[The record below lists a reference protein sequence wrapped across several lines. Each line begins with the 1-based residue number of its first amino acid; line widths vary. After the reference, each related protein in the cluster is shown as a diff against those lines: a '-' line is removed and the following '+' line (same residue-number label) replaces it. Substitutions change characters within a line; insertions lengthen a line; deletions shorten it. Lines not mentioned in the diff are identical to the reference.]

1 MKFKS
6 LITTTLALGVIAST
20 GANFNTNEASAA
32 AKPLD
37 KSSSTLH
44 HGHSNIQIPY
54 TITVNGTSQNI
65 LSSLTFN
72 KNQNISYK
80 DIENKVKSVLYFNR
94 GISDIDLRL
103 SKQAEYTVHFKN
115 GTKRVI
121 DLKSGIYTADLI
133 NTSDIKAISVNVDTK
148 KQPKDKAKANVQVPY
163 TITVNGTSQNI
174 LSNLTFNKN
183 QNISYKD
190 LEDKVKSVLESNRG
204 ITDVDLRLSKQ
215 AKYTVNFKNGTKKV
229 IDLKA
234 GIYTANLINSSDIKS
249 ININVDTKKHIENK
263 AKRNYQV
270 PYSINLN
277 GTSTN
282 ILSNLSFS
290 NKPWTNYKNLTSQIK
305 SVLKHDRGI
314 SEQDLKYAKKAY
326 YTVYFKNGGK
336 RILQLNS
343 KNYTANLVHVKDV
356 KRIEITVKTG
366 TKAKADRY
374 VPYTIAV
381 NGTSTP
387 ILSDLKFTGD
397 PRVGYKDITKKV
409 KSVLKHDRGIGE
421 RELKYAKKATY
432 TVHFKNGK
440 KKVINLNSKISQL
453 NLLYVQD
460 IKKIDIDVKTGSKA
474 KADSYVPYTIAV
486 NGTST
491 PILSKLK
498 ISNKQLISYKYL
510 NDKVKSVLKN
520 ERGISDL
527 DLKFAKQAKY
537 TVYFK
542 NGKKQVVNLKSDIFT
557 PNLFSA
563 KDILFSA
570 KDIKKIDIDVKTG
583 SKAKADSYVPY
594 TIAVNGTSTP
604 ILSKLKISN
613 KQLISYKYLNDKV
626 KSVLKSERGI
636 SDLDL
641 KFAKQAK
648 YTVYFKNGKKQ
659 VVNLKSDIFTPNL
672 FSAKDI
678 KKIDIDVKQYT
689 KSKKINKSNNV
700 KFPVTINKFE
710 NIVSNEFVFYN
721 ASKITIND
729 LSIKLKSAIAN
740 DQGITKHDIEL
751 AERAVYKVYF
761 KNGSSKYVDLKTE
774 YKDERVFKATDIK
787 KVDIELKF

>member
-115 GTKRVI
+115 GTKKVI

-163 TITVNGTSQNI
+163 TVTVNGTSQNI

-190 LEDKVKSVLESNRG
+190 LEGKVKSVLESNRG

-229 IDLKA
+229 IDLKS

-343 KNYTANLVHVKDV
+343 KNYTANLVHAKDV

-366 TKAKADRY
+366 TKAKADR
-374 VPYTIAV
+374 
-381 NGTSTP
+381 
-387 ILSDLKFTGD
+387 
-397 PRVGYKDITKKV
+397 
-409 KSVLKHDRGIGE
+409 
-421 RELKYAKKATY
+421 
-432 TVHFKNGK
+432 
-440 KKVINLNSKISQL
+440 
-453 NLLYVQD
+453 
-460 IKKIDIDVKTGSKA
+460 
-474 KADSYVPYTIAV
+474 YVPYTIAV

-510 NDKVKSVLKN
+510 NDKVKSVLKS

-557 PNLFSA
+557 PN
-563 KDILFSA
+563 LFSA

-689 KSKKINKSNNV
+689 KTKKK
-700 KFPVTINKFE
+700 
-710 NIVSNEFVFYN
+710 
-721 ASKITIND
+721 
-729 LSIKLKSAIAN
+729 
-740 DQGITKHDIEL
+740 
-751 AERAVYKVYF
+751 
-761 KNGSSKYVDLKTE
+761 
-774 YKDERVFKATDIK
+774 
-787 KVDIELKF
+787 

>member
-1 MKFKS
+1 
-6 LITTTLALGVIAST
+6 TTLALGVIAST

-183 QNISYKD
+183 QQISYKD

-343 KNYTANLVHVKDV
+343 KNYTANLVHAKDV

-366 TKAKADRY
+366 T
-374 VPYTIAV
+374 
-381 NGTSTP
+381 
-387 ILSDLKFTGD
+387 
-397 PRVGYKDITKKV
+397 
-409 KSVLKHDRGIGE
+409 
-421 RELKYAKKATY
+421 
-432 TVHFKNGK
+432 
-440 KKVINLNSKISQL
+440 
-453 NLLYVQD
+453 
-460 IKKIDIDVKTGSKA
+460 KA

-510 NDKVKSVLKN
+510 NDKVKSVLKS

-557 PNLFSA
+557 PN
-563 KDILFSA
+563 LFSA

-689 KSKKINKSNNV
+689 KSKKNK
-700 KFPVTINKFE
+700 
-710 NIVSNEFVFYN
+710 
-721 ASKITIND
+721 
-729 LSIKLKSAIAN
+729 
-740 DQGITKHDIEL
+740 
-751 AERAVYKVYF
+751 
-761 KNGSSKYVDLKTE
+761 
-774 YKDERVFKATDIK
+774 
-787 KVDIELKF
+787 

>member
-183 QNISYKD
+183 QQISYKD

-343 KNYTANLVHVKDV
+343 KNYTANLVHAKDV

-366 TKAKADRY
+366 T
-374 VPYTIAV
+374 
-381 NGTSTP
+381 
-387 ILSDLKFTGD
+387 
-397 PRVGYKDITKKV
+397 
-409 KSVLKHDRGIGE
+409 
-421 RELKYAKKATY
+421 
-432 TVHFKNGK
+432 
-440 KKVINLNSKISQL
+440 
-453 NLLYVQD
+453 
-460 IKKIDIDVKTGSKA
+460 KA

-510 NDKVKSVLKN
+510 NDKVKSVLKS
-520 ERGISDL
+520 ERGISNL

-557 PNLFSA
+557 PN
-563 KDILFSA
+563 LFSA

-689 KSKKINKSNNV
+689 KSKKNK
-700 KFPVTINKFE
+700 
-710 NIVSNEFVFYN
+710 
-721 ASKITIND
+721 
-729 LSIKLKSAIAN
+729 
-740 DQGITKHDIEL
+740 
-751 AERAVYKVYF
+751 
-761 KNGSSKYVDLKTE
+761 
-774 YKDERVFKATDIK
+774 
-787 KVDIELKF
+787 

>member
-190 LEDKVKSVLESNRG
+190 LEGKVKSVLESNRG

-229 IDLKA
+229 IDLKS

-343 KNYTANLVHVKDV
+343 KNYTANLVHAKDV

-366 TKAKADRY
+366 TKAKADR
-374 VPYTIAV
+374 
-381 NGTSTP
+381 
-387 ILSDLKFTGD
+387 
-397 PRVGYKDITKKV
+397 
-409 KSVLKHDRGIGE
+409 
-421 RELKYAKKATY
+421 
-432 TVHFKNGK
+432 
-440 KKVINLNSKISQL
+440 
-453 NLLYVQD
+453 
-460 IKKIDIDVKTGSKA
+460 
-474 KADSYVPYTIAV
+474 YVPYTIAV

-510 NDKVKSVLKN
+510 NDKVKSVLKS
-520 ERGISDL
+520 ERGINDL

-557 PNLFSA
+557 PN
-563 KDILFSA
+563 LFSA

-689 KSKKINKSNNV
+689 KSKKK
-700 KFPVTINKFE
+700 
-710 NIVSNEFVFYN
+710 
-721 ASKITIND
+721 
-729 LSIKLKSAIAN
+729 
-740 DQGITKHDIEL
+740 
-751 AERAVYKVYF
+751 
-761 KNGSSKYVDLKTE
+761 
-774 YKDERVFKATDIK
+774 
-787 KVDIELKF
+787 

>member
-6 LITTTLALGVIAST
+6 LITTTLALGVLAST
-20 GANFNTNEASAA
+20 GANFNNNEASAA

-37 KSSSTLH
+37 KSSSSLH
-44 HGHSNIQIPY
+44 HGYSKVHVPY
-54 TITVNGTSQNI
+54 AITVNGTSQNI

-80 DIENKVKSVLYFNR
+80 DLEDRVKSVLKSDR

-103 SKQAEYTVHFKN
+103 SKQAKYTVYFKN
-115 GTKRVI
+115 GTKKVI
-121 DLKSGIYTADLI
+121 DLKAGIYTADLI
-133 NTSDIKAISVNVDTK
+133 NTSEIKAININVDTK
-148 KQPKDKAKANVQVPY
+148 KQVEDKKKDKANYQVPY

-229 IDLKA
+229 IDLKS

-343 KNYTANLVHVKDV
+343 KNYTANLVHAKDV

-397 PRVGYKDITKKV
+397 PRVDYKDISKKV

-432 TVHFKNGK
+432 TVHFKNGT
-440 KKVINLNSKISQL
+440 KKVININSNISQL

-460 IKKIDIDVKTGSKA
+460 IKKIDIDVKTG
-474 KADSYVPYTIAV
+474 T
-486 NGTST
+486 
-491 PILSKLK
+491 
-498 ISNKQLISYKYL
+498 
-510 NDKVKSVLKN
+510 
-520 ERGISDL
+520 
-527 DLKFAKQAKY
+527 
-537 TVYFK
+537 
-542 NGKKQVVNLKSDIFT
+542 
-557 PNLFSA
+557 
-563 KDILFSA
+563 
-570 KDIKKIDIDVKTG
+570 
-583 SKAKADSYVPY
+583 KAKADSYVPY

-689 KSKKINKSNNV
+689 KSKKNK
-700 KFPVTINKFE
+700 
-710 NIVSNEFVFYN
+710 
-721 ASKITIND
+721 
-729 LSIKLKSAIAN
+729 
-740 DQGITKHDIEL
+740 
-751 AERAVYKVYF
+751 
-761 KNGSSKYVDLKTE
+761 
-774 YKDERVFKATDIK
+774 
-787 KVDIELKF
+787 

>member
-6 LITTTLALGVIAST
+6 LITTTLALGVLAST

-44 HGHSNIQIPY
+44 HGHSKIQVPY

-72 KNQNISYK
+72 KNQQISYK
-80 DIENKVKSVLYFNR
+80 DLENKVKSVLYFNR

-115 GTKRVI
+115 GTKKVV

-174 LSNLTFNKN
+174 LSSLTFNKN
-183 QNISYKD
+183 QNVSYKD

-215 AKYTVNFKNGTKKV
+215 AKFTVNFKNGTKKV

-314 SEQDLKYAKKAY
+314 SEQDLKYGKKAY

-336 RILQLNS
+336 RVVHFNS
-343 KNYTANLVHVKDV
+343 KTYSANLVHAKDV
-356 KRIEITVKTG
+356 KKIEVTVKTAS
-366 TKAKADRY
+366 KAKAERY
-374 VPYTIAV
+374 VPYSIAV

-387 ILSDLKFTGD
+387 NLSDLKFTGD

-491 PILSKLK
+491 HILSKLK
-498 ISNKQLISYKYL
+498 ISNKQLIGYQDL
-510 NDKVKSVLKN
+510 NEKVKSVLKHD
-520 ERGISDL
+520 RGINDIE
-527 DLKFAKQAKY
+527 LKFAKQAKY
-537 TVYFK
+537 TIHFK
-542 NGKKQVVNLKSDIFT
+542 NGKTQVVDLKSDIFT
-557 PNLFSA
+557 
-563 KDILFSA
+563 
-570 KDIKKIDIDVKTG
+570 
-583 SKAKADSYVPY
+583 
-594 TIAVNGTSTP
+594 
-604 ILSKLKISN
+604 
-613 KQLISYKYLNDKV
+613 
-626 KSVLKSERGI
+626 R
-636 SDLDL
+636 
-641 KFAKQAK
+641 
-648 YTVYFKNGKKQ
+648 
-659 VVNLKSDIFTPNL
+659 NL

-678 KKIDIDVKQYT
+678 KKIDIDVKQHT

-729 LSIKLKSAIAN
+729 LSTKLKSAMAN
-740 DQGITKHDIEL
+740 DQGITKHDIGL

-774 YKDERVFKATDIK
+774 YKDRKVFKATDIK

>member
-32 AKPLD
+32 VKPLD

-183 QNISYKD
+183 QQISYKD

-336 RILQLNS
+336 RIVQLNS
-343 KNYTANLVHVKDV
+343 KNYTANLVHAKDV

-366 TKAKADRY
+366 TKAKADR
-374 VPYTIAV
+374 
-381 NGTSTP
+381 
-387 ILSDLKFTGD
+387 
-397 PRVGYKDITKKV
+397 
-409 KSVLKHDRGIGE
+409 
-421 RELKYAKKATY
+421 
-432 TVHFKNGK
+432 
-440 KKVINLNSKISQL
+440 
-453 NLLYVQD
+453 
-460 IKKIDIDVKTGSKA
+460 
-474 KADSYVPYTIAV
+474 YVPYTIAV

-510 NDKVKSVLKN
+510 NDKVKSVLKS

-557 PNLFSA
+557 PN
-563 KDILFSA
+563 LFSA

-689 KSKKINKSNNV
+689 KSKKKINKSNNV

-729 LSIKLKSAIAN
+729 LSIKLKSAMAN
-740 DQGITKHDIEL
+740 DQGITKHDIGL

>member
-190 LEDKVKSVLESNRG
+190 LEGKVKSVLESNRG

-229 IDLKA
+229 IDLKS

-343 KNYTANLVHVKDV
+343 KNYTANLVHAKDV

-366 TKAKADRY
+366 TKSKADR
-374 VPYTIAV
+374 
-381 NGTSTP
+381 
-387 ILSDLKFTGD
+387 
-397 PRVGYKDITKKV
+397 
-409 KSVLKHDRGIGE
+409 
-421 RELKYAKKATY
+421 
-432 TVHFKNGK
+432 
-440 KKVINLNSKISQL
+440 
-453 NLLYVQD
+453 
-460 IKKIDIDVKTGSKA
+460 
-474 KADSYVPYTIAV
+474 YVPYTIAV

-510 NDKVKSVLKN
+510 NDKVKSVLKS

-557 PNLFSA
+557 PN
-563 KDILFSA
+563 LFSA

-689 KSKKINKSNNV
+689 KSKKK
-700 KFPVTINKFE
+700 
-710 NIVSNEFVFYN
+710 
-721 ASKITIND
+721 
-729 LSIKLKSAIAN
+729 
-740 DQGITKHDIEL
+740 
-751 AERAVYKVYF
+751 
-761 KNGSSKYVDLKTE
+761 
-774 YKDERVFKATDIK
+774 
-787 KVDIELKF
+787 

>member
-65 LSSLTFN
+65 LS
-72 KNQNISYK
+72 
-80 DIENKVKSVLYFNR
+80 
-94 GISDIDLRL
+94 
-103 SKQAEYTVHFKN
+103 
-115 GTKRVI
+115 
-121 DLKSGIYTADLI
+121 
-133 NTSDIKAISVNVDTK
+133 
-148 KQPKDKAKANVQVPY
+148 
-163 TITVNGTSQNI
+163 
-174 LSNLTFNKN
+174 NLTFNKN

-190 LEDKVKSVLESNRG
+190 LEGKVKSVLESNRG

-229 IDLKA
+229 IDLKS

-343 KNYTANLVHVKDV
+343 KNYTANLVHAKDV

-366 TKAKADRY
+366 TKAKADR
-374 VPYTIAV
+374 
-381 NGTSTP
+381 
-387 ILSDLKFTGD
+387 
-397 PRVGYKDITKKV
+397 
-409 KSVLKHDRGIGE
+409 
-421 RELKYAKKATY
+421 
-432 TVHFKNGK
+432 
-440 KKVINLNSKISQL
+440 
-453 NLLYVQD
+453 
-460 IKKIDIDVKTGSKA
+460 
-474 KADSYVPYTIAV
+474 YVPYTIAV

-510 NDKVKSVLKN
+510 NDKVKSVLKGVG
-520 ERGISDL
+520 R
-527 DLKFAKQAKY
+527 
-537 TVYFK
+537 
-542 NGKKQVVNLKSDIFT
+542 KK
-557 PNLFSA
+557 
-563 KDILFSA
+563 
-570 KDIKKIDIDVKTG
+570 KKRKT
-583 SKAKADSYVPY
+583 
-594 TIAVNGTSTP
+594 TP

-689 KSKKINKSNNV
+689 KSKKK
-700 KFPVTINKFE
+700 
-710 NIVSNEFVFYN
+710 
-721 ASKITIND
+721 
-729 LSIKLKSAIAN
+729 
-740 DQGITKHDIEL
+740 
-751 AERAVYKVYF
+751 
-761 KNGSSKYVDLKTE
+761 
-774 YKDERVFKATDIK
+774 
-787 KVDIELKF
+787 

>member
-6 LITTTLALGVIAST
+6 LITTTLALGVLAST

-44 HGHSNIQIPY
+44 HGHSKIQVPY

-72 KNQNISYK
+72 KNQQISYK
-80 DIENKVKSVLYFNR
+80 DLENKVKSVLYFNR

-115 GTKRVI
+115 GTKKVV

-174 LSNLTFNKN
+174 LSSLTFNKN
-183 QNISYKD
+183 QNVSYKD

-215 AKYTVNFKNGTKKV
+215 AKFTVNFKNGTKKV

-249 ININVDTKKHIENK
+249 ININVDKKKHIENK

-336 RILQLNS
+336 RVVHFNS
-343 KNYTANLVHVKDV
+343 KTYSANLVHAKDV
-356 KRIEITVKTG
+356 KKIEVTVKTAS
-366 TKAKADRY
+366 KAKAERY
-374 VPYTIAV
+374 VPYSIAV

-387 ILSDLKFTGD
+387 NLSDLKFTGD

-491 PILSKLK
+491 HILSKLK
-498 ISNKQLISYKYL
+498 ISNKQLIGYQDL
-510 NDKVKSVLKN
+510 NEKVKSVLKHD
-520 ERGISDL
+520 RGINDIE
-527 DLKFAKQAKY
+527 LKFAKQAKY
-537 TVYFK
+537 TIHFK
-542 NGKKQVVNLKSDIFT
+542 NGKTQVVDLKSDIFT
-557 PNLFSA
+557 
-563 KDILFSA
+563 
-570 KDIKKIDIDVKTG
+570 
-583 SKAKADSYVPY
+583 
-594 TIAVNGTSTP
+594 
-604 ILSKLKISN
+604 
-613 KQLISYKYLNDKV
+613 
-626 KSVLKSERGI
+626 R
-636 SDLDL
+636 
-641 KFAKQAK
+641 
-648 YTVYFKNGKKQ
+648 
-659 VVNLKSDIFTPNL
+659 NL

-678 KKIDIDVKQYT
+678 KKIDIDVKQHT

-729 LSIKLKSAIAN
+729 LSTKLKSAMAN
-740 DQGITKHDIEL
+740 DQGITKHDIGL

-774 YKDERVFKATDIK
+774 YKDRKVFKATDIK

>member
-6 LITTTLALGVIAST
+6 LITTTLALGVLAST
-20 GANFNTNEASAA
+20 GANFNNNEASAA

-37 KSSSTLH
+37 KSSSSLH
-44 HGHSNIQIPY
+44 HGYSKVHVPY
-54 TITVNGTSQNI
+54 AITVNGTSQNI

-80 DIENKVKSVLYFNR
+80 DLEDRVKSVLKSDR

-103 SKQAEYTVHFKN
+103 SKQAKYTVYFKN
-115 GTKRVI
+115 GTKKVI
-121 DLKSGIYTADLI
+121 DLKAGIYTADLI
-133 NTSDIKAISVNVDTK
+133 NTSEIKAININVDTK
-148 KQPKDKAKANVQVPY
+148 KQVEDKKKDKANYQVPY

-229 IDLKA
+229 IDLKS

-343 KNYTANLVHVKDV
+343 KNYTANLVHAKDV

-397 PRVGYKDITKKV
+397 PRVGYKDISKKV

-432 TVHFKNGK
+432 TVHFKNGT
-440 KKVINLNSKISQL
+440 KKVININSNISQL

-460 IKKIDIDVKTGSKA
+460 IKKIDIDVKTGTKA
-474 KADSYVPYTIAV
+474 KA
-486 NGTST
+486 G
-491 PILSKLK
+491 
-498 ISNKQLISYKYL
+498 
-510 NDKVKSVLKN
+510 
-520 ERGISDL
+520 
-527 DLKFAKQAKY
+527 
-537 TVYFK
+537 
-542 NGKKQVVNLKSDIFT
+542 
-557 PNLFSA
+557 
-563 KDILFSA
+563 
-570 KDIKKIDIDVKTG
+570 
-583 SKAKADSYVPY
+583 SYVPY

-689 KSKKINKSNNV
+689 KSKKNK
-700 KFPVTINKFE
+700 
-710 NIVSNEFVFYN
+710 
-721 ASKITIND
+721 
-729 LSIKLKSAIAN
+729 
-740 DQGITKHDIEL
+740 
-751 AERAVYKVYF
+751 
-761 KNGSSKYVDLKTE
+761 
-774 YKDERVFKATDIK
+774 
-787 KVDIELKF
+787 

>member
-6 LITTTLALGVIAST
+6 LITTTLALGVLAST
-20 GANFNTNEASAA
+20 GANFNNNEASAA

-37 KSSSTLH
+37 KSSSSLH
-44 HGHSNIQIPY
+44 HGYSKVHVPY
-54 TITVNGTSQNI
+54 AITVNGTSQNI

-80 DIENKVKSVLYFNR
+80 DLEDRVKSVLKSDR

-103 SKQAEYTVHFKN
+103 SKQAKYTVYFKN
-115 GTKRVI
+115 GTKKVI
-121 DLKSGIYTADLI
+121 DLKAGIYTADLI
-133 NTSDIKAISVNVDTK
+133 NTSEIKAININVDTK
-148 KQPKDKAKANVQVPY
+148 KQVEDKKKDKANYQVPY

-174 LSNLTFNKN
+174 LSSLTFNKN

-215 AKYTVNFKNGTKKV
+215 EKYTVNFKNGTKKV
-229 IDLKA
+229 IDLKS

-343 KNYTANLVHVKDV
+343 KNYTANLVHAKDV

-397 PRVGYKDITKKV
+397 PRVGYKDISKKV

-432 TVHFKNGK
+432 TVHFKNGT
-440 KKVINLNSKISQL
+440 KKVININSNISQL

-460 IKKIDIDVKTGSKA
+460 IKKIDIDVKTG
-474 KADSYVPYTIAV
+474 T
-486 NGTST
+486 
-491 PILSKLK
+491 
-498 ISNKQLISYKYL
+498 
-510 NDKVKSVLKN
+510 
-520 ERGISDL
+520 
-527 DLKFAKQAKY
+527 
-537 TVYFK
+537 
-542 NGKKQVVNLKSDIFT
+542 
-557 PNLFSA
+557 
-563 KDILFSA
+563 
-570 KDIKKIDIDVKTG
+570 
-583 SKAKADSYVPY
+583 KAKADSYVPY

-729 LSIKLKSAIAN
+729 LSIKLKSAMAN
-740 DQGITKHDIEL
+740 DQGITKHDIGL

>member
-6 LITTTLALGVIAST
+6 LITTTLALGVLAST
-20 GANFNTNEASAA
+20 GANFNNNEASAA

-37 KSSSTLH
+37 KSSSSLH
-44 HGHSNIQIPY
+44 HGYSKVHVPY
-54 TITVNGTSQNI
+54 AITVNGTSQNI

-80 DIENKVKSVLYFNR
+80 DLEDRVKSVLKSDR

-103 SKQAEYTVHFKN
+103 SKQAKYTVYFKN
-115 GTKRVI
+115 GTKKVI
-121 DLKSGIYTADLI
+121 DLKAGIYTADLI
-133 NTSDIKAISVNVDTK
+133 NTSEIKAININVDTK
-148 KQPKDKAKANVQVPY
+148 KQVEDKKKDKANYQVPY

-229 IDLKA
+229 IDLKS

-343 KNYTANLVHVKDV
+343 KNYTANLVHAKDV

-397 PRVGYKDITKKV
+397 PRVGYKDISKKV
-409 KSVLKHDRGIGE
+409 KSVLKYDRGIGE

-432 TVHFKNGK
+432 TVHFKNGT
-440 KKVINLNSKISQL
+440 KKVININSNISQL

-460 IKKIDIDVKTGSKA
+460 IKKIDIDVKTG
-474 KADSYVPYTIAV
+474 T
-486 NGTST
+486 
-491 PILSKLK
+491 
-498 ISNKQLISYKYL
+498 
-510 NDKVKSVLKN
+510 
-520 ERGISDL
+520 
-527 DLKFAKQAKY
+527 
-537 TVYFK
+537 
-542 NGKKQVVNLKSDIFT
+542 
-557 PNLFSA
+557 
-563 KDILFSA
+563 
-570 KDIKKIDIDVKTG
+570 
-583 SKAKADSYVPY
+583 KAKADSYVPY

-689 KSKKINKSNNV
+689 KSKKNK
-700 KFPVTINKFE
+700 
-710 NIVSNEFVFYN
+710 
-721 ASKITIND
+721 
-729 LSIKLKSAIAN
+729 
-740 DQGITKHDIEL
+740 
-751 AERAVYKVYF
+751 
-761 KNGSSKYVDLKTE
+761 
-774 YKDERVFKATDIK
+774 
-787 KVDIELKF
+787 

>member
-6 LITTTLALGVIAST
+6 LITTTLALGVLAST

-44 HGHSNIQIPY
+44 HGHSKIQVPY

-72 KNQNISYK
+72 KNQQISYK
-80 DIENKVKSVLYFNR
+80 DLENKVKSVLYFNR

-115 GTKRVI
+115 GTKKVV

-174 LSNLTFNKN
+174 LSSLTFNKN
-183 QNISYKD
+183 QNVSYKD

-215 AKYTVNFKNGTKKV
+215 AKFTVNFKNGTKKV

-290 NKPWTNYKNLTSQIK
+290 NKPWINYKNLTSQIK

-336 RILQLNS
+336 RVVHFNS
-343 KNYTANLVHVKDV
+343 KTYSANLVHAKDV
-356 KRIEITVKTG
+356 KKIEVTVKTAS
-366 TKAKADRY
+366 KAKAERY
-374 VPYTIAV
+374 VPYSIAV
-381 NGTSTP
+381 NGTST
-387 ILSDLKFTGD
+387 
-397 PRVGYKDITKKV
+397 
-409 KSVLKHDRGIGE
+409 H
-421 RELKYAKKATY
+421 
-432 TVHFKNGK
+432 
-440 KKVINLNSKISQL
+440 
-453 NLLYVQD
+453 
-460 IKKIDIDVKTGSKA
+460 
-474 KADSYVPYTIAV
+474 
-486 NGTST
+486 
-491 PILSKLK
+491 ILSKLK
-498 ISNKQLISYKYL
+498 ISNKQLIGYQDL
-510 NDKVKSVLKN
+510 NEKVKSVLKHD
-520 ERGISDL
+520 RGINDIE
-527 DLKFAKQAKY
+527 LKFAKQAKY
-537 TVYFK
+537 TIHFK
-542 NGKKQVVNLKSDIFT
+542 NGKTQVVDLKSDIFT
-557 PNLFSA
+557 
-563 KDILFSA
+563 
-570 KDIKKIDIDVKTG
+570 
-583 SKAKADSYVPY
+583 
-594 TIAVNGTSTP
+594 
-604 ILSKLKISN
+604 
-613 KQLISYKYLNDKV
+613 
-626 KSVLKSERGI
+626 R
-636 SDLDL
+636 
-641 KFAKQAK
+641 
-648 YTVYFKNGKKQ
+648 
-659 VVNLKSDIFTPNL
+659 NL

-678 KKIDIDVKQYT
+678 KKIDIDVKQHT

-729 LSIKLKSAIAN
+729 LSTKLKSAMAN
-740 DQGITKHDIEL
+740 DQGITKHDIGL

-774 YKDERVFKATDIK
+774 YKDRKVFKATDIK

>member
-6 LITTTLALGVIAST
+6 LITTTLALGVLAST

-44 HGHSNIQIPY
+44 HGHSKIQVPY

-72 KNQNISYK
+72 KNQQISYK
-80 DIENKVKSVLYFNR
+80 DLENKVKSVLYFNR

-115 GTKRVI
+115 GTKKVV

-174 LSNLTFNKN
+174 LSSLTFNKN
-183 QNISYKD
+183 QNVSYKD

-215 AKYTVNFKNGTKKV
+215 AKFTVNFKNGTKKV

-234 GIYTANLINSSDIKS
+234 GIYTANVINSSDIKS

-336 RILQLNS
+336 RVVHFNS
-343 KNYTANLVHVKDV
+343 KTYSANLVHAKDV
-356 KRIEITVKTG
+356 KKIEVTVKTAS
-366 TKAKADRY
+366 KAKAERY
-374 VPYTIAV
+374 VPYSIAV

-387 ILSDLKFTGD
+387 NLSDLKFTGD

-491 PILSKLK
+491 HILSKLK
-498 ISNKQLISYKYL
+498 ISNKQLIGYQDL
-510 NDKVKSVLKN
+510 NEKVKSVLKHD
-520 ERGISDL
+520 RGINDIE
-527 DLKFAKQAKY
+527 LKFAKQAKY
-537 TVYFK
+537 TIHFK
-542 NGKKQVVNLKSDIFT
+542 NGKTQVVDLKSDIFT
-557 PNLFSA
+557 
-563 KDILFSA
+563 
-570 KDIKKIDIDVKTG
+570 
-583 SKAKADSYVPY
+583 
-594 TIAVNGTSTP
+594 
-604 ILSKLKISN
+604 
-613 KQLISYKYLNDKV
+613 
-626 KSVLKSERGI
+626 R
-636 SDLDL
+636 
-641 KFAKQAK
+641 
-648 YTVYFKNGKKQ
+648 
-659 VVNLKSDIFTPNL
+659 NL

-678 KKIDIDVKQYT
+678 KKIDIDVKQHT

-729 LSIKLKSAIAN
+729 LSTKLKSAMAN
-740 DQGITKHDIEL
+740 DQGITKHDIGL

-774 YKDERVFKATDIK
+774 YKDRKVFKATDIK

>member
-6 LITTTLALGVIAST
+6 LITTTLALGVLAST
-20 GANFNTNEASAA
+20 GANFNNNEASAA

-37 KSSSTLH
+37 KSSSSLH
-44 HGHSNIQIPY
+44 HGYSKVHVPY
-54 TITVNGTSQNI
+54 AITVNGTSQNI

-80 DIENKVKSVLYFNR
+80 DLEDRVKSVLKSDR

-103 SKQAEYTVHFKN
+103 SKQAKYTVYFKN
-115 GTKRVI
+115 GTKKVI
-121 DLKSGIYTADLI
+121 DLKAGIYTADLI
-133 NTSDIKAISVNVDTK
+133 NTSEIKAININVDTK
-148 KQPKDKAKANVQVPY
+148 KQVEDKKKDKANYQVPY

-229 IDLKA
+229 IDLKS

-343 KNYTANLVHVKDV
+343 KNYTANLVHAKDV

-397 PRVGYKDITKKV
+397 PRVGYKDISKKV

-421 RELKYAKKATY
+421 RELKYVKKATY
-432 TVHFKNGK
+432 TVHFKNGT
-440 KKVINLNSKISQL
+440 KKVININSNISQL

-460 IKKIDIDVKTGSKA
+460 IKKIDIDVKTG
-474 KADSYVPYTIAV
+474 T
-486 NGTST
+486 
-491 PILSKLK
+491 
-498 ISNKQLISYKYL
+498 
-510 NDKVKSVLKN
+510 
-520 ERGISDL
+520 
-527 DLKFAKQAKY
+527 
-537 TVYFK
+537 
-542 NGKKQVVNLKSDIFT
+542 
-557 PNLFSA
+557 
-563 KDILFSA
+563 
-570 KDIKKIDIDVKTG
+570 
-583 SKAKADSYVPY
+583 KAKADSYVPY

-689 KSKKINKSNNV
+689 KSKKNK
-700 KFPVTINKFE
+700 
-710 NIVSNEFVFYN
+710 
-721 ASKITIND
+721 
-729 LSIKLKSAIAN
+729 
-740 DQGITKHDIEL
+740 
-751 AERAVYKVYF
+751 
-761 KNGSSKYVDLKTE
+761 
-774 YKDERVFKATDIK
+774 
-787 KVDIELKF
+787 

>member
-1 MKFKS
+1 
-6 LITTTLALGVIAST
+6 
-20 GANFNTNEASAA
+20 
-32 AKPLD
+32 
-37 KSSSTLH
+37 
-44 HGHSNIQIPY
+44 
-54 TITVNGTSQNI
+54 
-65 LSSLTFN
+65 
-72 KNQNISYK
+72 
-80 DIENKVKSVLYFNR
+80 
-94 GISDIDLRL
+94 
-103 SKQAEYTVHFKN
+103 
-115 GTKRVI
+115 
-121 DLKSGIYTADLI
+121 
-133 NTSDIKAISVNVDTK
+133 
-148 KQPKDKAKANVQVPY
+148 
-163 TITVNGTSQNI
+163 
-174 LSNLTFNKN
+174 
-183 QNISYKD
+183 
-190 LEDKVKSVLESNRG
+190 
-204 ITDVDLRLSKQ
+204 
-215 AKYTVNFKNGTKKV
+215 
-229 IDLKA
+229 
-234 GIYTANLINSSDIKS
+234 
-249 ININVDTKKHIENK
+249 
-263 AKRNYQV
+263 
-270 PYSINLN
+270 
-277 GTSTN
+277 
-282 ILSNLSFS
+282 
-290 NKPWTNYKNLTSQIK
+290 LTSQIK

-343 KNYTANLVHVKDV
+343 KNYTANLVHAKDV

-366 TKAKADRY
+366 TKAKADR
-374 VPYTIAV
+374 
-381 NGTSTP
+381 
-387 ILSDLKFTGD
+387 
-397 PRVGYKDITKKV
+397 
-409 KSVLKHDRGIGE
+409 
-421 RELKYAKKATY
+421 
-432 TVHFKNGK
+432 
-440 KKVINLNSKISQL
+440 
-453 NLLYVQD
+453 
-460 IKKIDIDVKTGSKA
+460 
-474 KADSYVPYTIAV
+474 YVPYTIAV

-510 NDKVKSVLKN
+510 NDKVKSVLKS

-557 PNLFSA
+557 PN
-563 KDILFSA
+563 LFSA

-689 KSKKINKSNNV
+689 KSKKK
-700 KFPVTINKFE
+700 
-710 NIVSNEFVFYN
+710 
-721 ASKITIND
+721 
-729 LSIKLKSAIAN
+729 
-740 DQGITKHDIEL
+740 
-751 AERAVYKVYF
+751 
-761 KNGSSKYVDLKTE
+761 
-774 YKDERVFKATDIK
+774 
-787 KVDIELKF
+787 

>member
-6 LITTTLALGVIAST
+6 LITTTLALGVLAST
-20 GANFNTNEASAA
+20 GANFNNNEASAA

-37 KSSSTLH
+37 KSSSSLH
-44 HGHSNIQIPY
+44 HGYSKVHVPY
-54 TITVNGTSQNI
+54 AITVNGTSQNI
-65 LSSLTFN
+65 LSNLTFN

-80 DIENKVKSVLYFNR
+80 DLEDRVKSVLKSDR

-103 SKQAEYTVHFKN
+103 SKQAKYTVYFKN
-115 GTKRVI
+115 GTKKVI
-121 DLKSGIYTADLI
+121 DLKAGIYTADLI
-133 NTSDIKAISVNVDTK
+133 NTSEIKAININVDTK
-148 KQPKDKAKANVQVPY
+148 KQVEDKKKDKANYQVPY

-229 IDLKA
+229 IDLKS

-343 KNYTANLVHVKDV
+343 KNYTANLVHAKDV

-397 PRVGYKDITKKV
+397 PRVGYKDISKKV

-432 TVHFKNGK
+432 TVHFKNGT
-440 KKVINLNSKISQL
+440 KKVININSNISQL

-460 IKKIDIDVKTGSKA
+460 IKKIDIDVKTG
-474 KADSYVPYTIAV
+474 T
-486 NGTST
+486 
-491 PILSKLK
+491 
-498 ISNKQLISYKYL
+498 
-510 NDKVKSVLKN
+510 
-520 ERGISDL
+520 
-527 DLKFAKQAKY
+527 
-537 TVYFK
+537 
-542 NGKKQVVNLKSDIFT
+542 
-557 PNLFSA
+557 
-563 KDILFSA
+563 
-570 KDIKKIDIDVKTG
+570 
-583 SKAKADSYVPY
+583 KAKADSYVPY

-729 LSIKLKSAIAN
+729 LSIKLKSAMAN
-740 DQGITKHDIEL
+740 DQGITKHDIGL

>member
-148 KQPKDKAKANVQVPY
+148 KQPKDKAK
-163 TITVNGTSQNI
+163 
-174 LSNLTFNKN
+174 
-183 QNISYKD
+183 
-190 LEDKVKSVLESNRG
+190 
-204 ITDVDLRLSKQ
+204 
-215 AKYTVNFKNGTKKV
+215 
-229 IDLKA
+229 
-234 GIYTANLINSSDIKS
+234 
-249 ININVDTKKHIENK
+249 
-263 AKRNYQV
+263 RNYQV

-343 KNYTANLVHVKDV
+343 KNYTANLVHAKDV

-366 TKAKADRY
+366 TKAKADR
-374 VPYTIAV
+374 
-381 NGTSTP
+381 
-387 ILSDLKFTGD
+387 
-397 PRVGYKDITKKV
+397 
-409 KSVLKHDRGIGE
+409 
-421 RELKYAKKATY
+421 
-432 TVHFKNGK
+432 
-440 KKVINLNSKISQL
+440 
-453 NLLYVQD
+453 
-460 IKKIDIDVKTGSKA
+460 
-474 KADSYVPYTIAV
+474 
-486 NGTST
+486 
-491 PILSKLK
+491 
-498 ISNKQLISYKYL
+498 
-510 NDKVKSVLKN
+510 
-520 ERGISDL
+520 
-527 DLKFAKQAKY
+527 
-537 TVYFK
+537 
-542 NGKKQVVNLKSDIFT
+542 
-557 PNLFSA
+557 
-563 KDILFSA
+563 
-570 KDIKKIDIDVKTG
+570 
-583 SKAKADSYVPY
+583 YVPY

-678 KKIDIDVKQYT
+678 KKIDIDVKTGSKAKADSYVPYT
-689 KSKKINKSNNV
+689 IAVNGTSTPI
-700 KFPVTINKFE
+700 
-710 NIVSNEFVFYN
+710 
-721 ASKITIND
+721 
-729 LSIKLKSAIAN
+729 LSKLKISNKQLISYKYLN
-740 DQGITKHDIEL
+740 DKVKSVL
-751 AERAVYKVYF
+751 KSER
-761 KNGSSKYVDLKTE
+761 G
-774 YKDERVFKATDIK
+774 
-787 KVDIELKF
+787 

>member
-6 LITTTLALGVIAST
+6 LITTTLALGVLAST
-20 GANFNTNEASAA
+20 GTNFNNNEASAA

-37 KSSSTLH
+37 KSSSSLH
-44 HGHSNIQIPY
+44 HGYSKVHVPY
-54 TITVNGTSQNI
+54 AITVNGTSQNI

-80 DIENKVKSVLYFNR
+80 DLEDRVKSVLKSDR

-103 SKQAEYTVHFKN
+103 SKQAKYTVYFKN
-115 GTKRVI
+115 GTKKVI
-121 DLKSGIYTADLI
+121 DLKAGIYTADLI
-133 NTSDIKAISVNVDTK
+133 NTSEIKAININVDTK
-148 KQPKDKAKANVQVPY
+148 KQVEDKKKDKANYQVPY

-229 IDLKA
+229 IDLKS

-343 KNYTANLVHVKDV
+343 KNYTANLVHAKDV

-397 PRVGYKDITKKV
+397 PRVGYKDISKKV

-432 TVHFKNGK
+432 TVHFKNGT
-440 KKVINLNSKISQL
+440 KKVININSNISQL

-460 IKKIDIDVKTGSKA
+460 IKKIDIDVKTG
-474 KADSYVPYTIAV
+474 T
-486 NGTST
+486 
-491 PILSKLK
+491 
-498 ISNKQLISYKYL
+498 
-510 NDKVKSVLKN
+510 
-520 ERGISDL
+520 
-527 DLKFAKQAKY
+527 
-537 TVYFK
+537 
-542 NGKKQVVNLKSDIFT
+542 
-557 PNLFSA
+557 
-563 KDILFSA
+563 
-570 KDIKKIDIDVKTG
+570 
-583 SKAKADSYVPY
+583 KAKADSYVPY

-689 KSKKINKSNNV
+689 KSKKNK
-700 KFPVTINKFE
+700 
-710 NIVSNEFVFYN
+710 
-721 ASKITIND
+721 
-729 LSIKLKSAIAN
+729 
-740 DQGITKHDIEL
+740 
-751 AERAVYKVYF
+751 
-761 KNGSSKYVDLKTE
+761 
-774 YKDERVFKATDIK
+774 
-787 KVDIELKF
+787 

>member
-6 LITTTLALGVIAST
+6 LITTTLALGVLAST

-44 HGHSNIQIPY
+44 HGHSKIQVPY

-72 KNQNISYK
+72 KNQQISYK
-80 DIENKVKSVLYFNR
+80 DLENKVKSVLYFNR

-115 GTKRVI
+115 GTKKVV

-174 LSNLTFNKN
+174 LSSLTFNKN
-183 QNISYKD
+183 QNVSYKD

-215 AKYTVNFKNGTKKV
+215 AKFTVNFKNGTKKV

-336 RILQLNS
+336 RVVHFNS
-343 KNYTANLVHVKDV
+343 KTYSANLVHAKDV
-356 KRIEITVKTG
+356 KKIEVTVKTAS
-366 TKAKADRY
+366 KAKAERY
-374 VPYTIAV
+374 VPYSIAV

-387 ILSDLKFTGD
+387 NLSDLKFTGD

-460 IKKIDIDVKTGSKA
+460 IKKIDIDVKTGSKG

-491 PILSKLK
+491 HILSKLK
-498 ISNKQLISYKYL
+498 ISNKQLIGYQDL
-510 NDKVKSVLKN
+510 NEKVKSVLKHD
-520 ERGISDL
+520 RGINDIE
-527 DLKFAKQAKY
+527 LKFAKQAKY
-537 TVYFK
+537 TIHFK
-542 NGKKQVVNLKSDIFT
+542 NGKTQVVDLKSDIFT
-557 PNLFSA
+557 
-563 KDILFSA
+563 
-570 KDIKKIDIDVKTG
+570 
-583 SKAKADSYVPY
+583 
-594 TIAVNGTSTP
+594 
-604 ILSKLKISN
+604 
-613 KQLISYKYLNDKV
+613 
-626 KSVLKSERGI
+626 R
-636 SDLDL
+636 
-641 KFAKQAK
+641 
-648 YTVYFKNGKKQ
+648 
-659 VVNLKSDIFTPNL
+659 NL

-678 KKIDIDVKQYT
+678 KKIDIDVKQHT

-729 LSIKLKSAIAN
+729 LSTKLKSAMAN
-740 DQGITKHDIEL
+740 DQGITKHDIGL

-774 YKDERVFKATDIK
+774 YKDRKVFKATDIK

>member
-190 LEDKVKSVLESNRG
+190 LEGKVKSVLESNRG

-229 IDLKA
+229 IDLKS

-343 KNYTANLVHVKDV
+343 KNYTANLVHAKDV

-366 TKAKADRY
+366 TKAKADR
-374 VPYTIAV
+374 
-381 NGTSTP
+381 
-387 ILSDLKFTGD
+387 
-397 PRVGYKDITKKV
+397 
-409 KSVLKHDRGIGE
+409 
-421 RELKYAKKATY
+421 
-432 TVHFKNGK
+432 
-440 KKVINLNSKISQL
+440 
-453 NLLYVQD
+453 
-460 IKKIDIDVKTGSKA
+460 
-474 KADSYVPYTIAV
+474 YVPYTIAV

-510 NDKVKSVLKN
+510 NDKVKSVLKS

-557 PNLFSA
+557 PN
-563 KDILFSA
+563 LFSA

-678 KKIDIDVKQYT
+678 KK
-689 KSKKINKSNNV
+689 
-700 KFPVTINKFE
+700 
-710 NIVSNEFVFYN
+710 
-721 ASKITIND
+721 
-729 LSIKLKSAIAN
+729 
-740 DQGITKHDIEL
+740 
-751 AERAVYKVYF
+751 
-761 KNGSSKYVDLKTE
+761 
-774 YKDERVFKATDIK
+774 
-787 KVDIELKF
+787 

>member
-6 LITTTLALGVIAST
+6 LITTTLALGVLAST
-20 GANFNTNEASAA
+20 GANFNNNEASAA

-37 KSSSTLH
+37 KSSSSLH
-44 HGHSNIQIPY
+44 HGYSKVHVPY
-54 TITVNGTSQNI
+54 AITVNGTSQNI

-80 DIENKVKSVLYFNR
+80 DLEDRVKSVLKSDR

-103 SKQAEYTVHFKN
+103 SKQAKYTVYFKN
-115 GTKRVI
+115 GTKKVI
-121 DLKSGIYTADLI
+121 DLKAGIYTADLI
-133 NTSDIKAISVNVDTK
+133 NTSEIKAININVDTK
-148 KQPKDKAKANVQVPY
+148 KQVEDKKKDKANYQVPY

-229 IDLKA
+229 IDLKS

-343 KNYTANLVHVKDV
+343 KNYTANLVHAKDV
-356 KRIEITVKTG
+356 KKIEITVKTG

-397 PRVGYKDITKKV
+397 PRVGYKDISKKV

-432 TVHFKNGK
+432 TVHFKNGT
-440 KKVINLNSKISQL
+440 KKVININSNISQL

-460 IKKIDIDVKTGSKA
+460 IKKIDIDVKTG
-474 KADSYVPYTIAV
+474 T
-486 NGTST
+486 
-491 PILSKLK
+491 
-498 ISNKQLISYKYL
+498 
-510 NDKVKSVLKN
+510 
-520 ERGISDL
+520 
-527 DLKFAKQAKY
+527 
-537 TVYFK
+537 
-542 NGKKQVVNLKSDIFT
+542 
-557 PNLFSA
+557 
-563 KDILFSA
+563 
-570 KDIKKIDIDVKTG
+570 
-583 SKAKADSYVPY
+583 KAKADSYVPY

-689 KSKKINKSNNV
+689 KSKKNK
-700 KFPVTINKFE
+700 
-710 NIVSNEFVFYN
+710 
-721 ASKITIND
+721 
-729 LSIKLKSAIAN
+729 
-740 DQGITKHDIEL
+740 
-751 AERAVYKVYF
+751 
-761 KNGSSKYVDLKTE
+761 
-774 YKDERVFKATDIK
+774 
-787 KVDIELKF
+787 

>member
-44 HGHSNIQIPY
+44 HGHSKIQIPY

-121 DLKSGIYTADLI
+121 DLKSGIYTADII

-190 LEDKVKSVLESNRG
+190 LEGKVKSVLESNRG

-229 IDLKA
+229 IDLKS

-343 KNYTANLVHVKDV
+343 KNYTANLVHAKDV

-387 ILSDLKFTGD
+387 ILS
-397 PRVGYKDITKKV
+397 
-409 KSVLKHDRGIGE
+409 
-421 RELKYAKKATY
+421 
-432 TVHFKNGK
+432 
-440 KKVINLNSKISQL
+440 
-453 NLLYVQD
+453 
-460 IKKIDIDVKTGSKA
+460 
-474 KADSYVPYTIAV
+474 
-486 NGTST
+486 
-491 PILSKLK
+491 KLK

-510 NDKVKSVLKN
+510 NGKVKSVLKS

-557 PNLFSA
+557 PN
-563 KDILFSA
+563 LFSA

-689 KSKKINKSNNV
+689 KSKKNK
-700 KFPVTINKFE
+700 
-710 NIVSNEFVFYN
+710 
-721 ASKITIND
+721 
-729 LSIKLKSAIAN
+729 
-740 DQGITKHDIEL
+740 
-751 AERAVYKVYF
+751 
-761 KNGSSKYVDLKTE
+761 
-774 YKDERVFKATDIK
+774 
-787 KVDIELKF
+787 

>member
-190 LEDKVKSVLESNRG
+190 LEGKVKSVLESNRG

-215 AKYTVNFKNGTKKV
+215 AKYTVNFKNG
-229 IDLKA
+229 
-234 GIYTANLINSSDIKS
+234 
-249 ININVDTKKHIENK
+249 
-263 AKRNYQV
+263 
-270 PYSINLN
+270 
-277 GTSTN
+277 
-282 ILSNLSFS
+282 
-290 NKPWTNYKNLTSQIK
+290 
-305 SVLKHDRGI
+305 
-314 SEQDLKYAKKAY
+314 
-326 YTVYFKNGGK
+326 GK

-343 KNYTANLVHVKDV
+343 KNYTANLVHAKDV

-366 TKAKADRY
+366 TKAKADR
-374 VPYTIAV
+374 
-381 NGTSTP
+381 
-387 ILSDLKFTGD
+387 
-397 PRVGYKDITKKV
+397 
-409 KSVLKHDRGIGE
+409 
-421 RELKYAKKATY
+421 
-432 TVHFKNGK
+432 
-440 KKVINLNSKISQL
+440 
-453 NLLYVQD
+453 
-460 IKKIDIDVKTGSKA
+460 
-474 KADSYVPYTIAV
+474 
-486 NGTST
+486 
-491 PILSKLK
+491 
-498 ISNKQLISYKYL
+498 
-510 NDKVKSVLKN
+510 
-520 ERGISDL
+520 
-527 DLKFAKQAKY
+527 
-537 TVYFK
+537 
-542 NGKKQVVNLKSDIFT
+542 
-557 PNLFSA
+557 
-563 KDILFSA
+563 
-570 KDIKKIDIDVKTG
+570 
-583 SKAKADSYVPY
+583 YVPY

-689 KSKKINKSNNV
+689 KSKKK
-700 KFPVTINKFE
+700 
-710 NIVSNEFVFYN
+710 
-721 ASKITIND
+721 
-729 LSIKLKSAIAN
+729 
-740 DQGITKHDIEL
+740 
-751 AERAVYKVYF
+751 
-761 KNGSSKYVDLKTE
+761 
-774 YKDERVFKATDIK
+774 
-787 KVDIELKF
+787 

>member
-183 QNISYKD
+183 QQISYKD

-229 IDLKA
+229 IDLKS

-343 KNYTANLVHVKDV
+343 KNYTANLVHAKDV

-366 TKAKADRY
+366 TKAKADR
-374 VPYTIAV
+374 
-381 NGTSTP
+381 
-387 ILSDLKFTGD
+387 
-397 PRVGYKDITKKV
+397 
-409 KSVLKHDRGIGE
+409 
-421 RELKYAKKATY
+421 
-432 TVHFKNGK
+432 
-440 KKVINLNSKISQL
+440 
-453 NLLYVQD
+453 
-460 IKKIDIDVKTGSKA
+460 
-474 KADSYVPYTIAV
+474 YVPYTIAV

-510 NDKVKSVLKN
+510 NDKVKSVLKS

-557 PNLFSA
+557 PN
-563 KDILFSA
+563 LFSA

-689 KSKKINKSNNV
+689 KSKKNK
-700 KFPVTINKFE
+700 
-710 NIVSNEFVFYN
+710 
-721 ASKITIND
+721 
-729 LSIKLKSAIAN
+729 
-740 DQGITKHDIEL
+740 
-751 AERAVYKVYF
+751 
-761 KNGSSKYVDLKTE
+761 
-774 YKDERVFKATDIK
+774 
-787 KVDIELKF
+787 

>member
-6 LITTTLALGVIAST
+6 LITTTLALGVLAST

-44 HGHSNIQIPY
+44 HGHSKIQVPY

-72 KNQNISYK
+72 KNQQISYK
-80 DIENKVKSVLYFNR
+80 DLENKVKSVLYFNR

-115 GTKRVI
+115 GTKKVV

-174 LSNLTFNKN
+174 LSSLTFNKN
-183 QNISYKD
+183 QNVSYKD

-215 AKYTVNFKNGTKKV
+215 AKFTVNFKNGTKKV

-336 RILQLNS
+336 RVVHFNS
-343 KNYTANLVHVKDV
+343 KTYSANLVHAKDV
-356 KRIEITVKTG
+356 KKIEVTVKTAS
-366 TKAKADRY
+366 KAKAERY
-374 VPYTIAV
+374 VPYSIAV

-387 ILSDLKFTGD
+387 NLSDLKFTGD
-397 PRVGYKDITKKV
+397 PRVGYKDIAKKV

-491 PILSKLK
+491 HILSKLK
-498 ISNKQLISYKYL
+498 ISNKQLIGYQDL
-510 NDKVKSVLKN
+510 NEKVKSVLKHD
-520 ERGISDL
+520 RGINDIE
-527 DLKFAKQAKY
+527 LKFAKQAKY
-537 TVYFK
+537 TIHFK
-542 NGKKQVVNLKSDIFT
+542 NGKTQVVDLKSDIFT
-557 PNLFSA
+557 
-563 KDILFSA
+563 
-570 KDIKKIDIDVKTG
+570 
-583 SKAKADSYVPY
+583 
-594 TIAVNGTSTP
+594 
-604 ILSKLKISN
+604 
-613 KQLISYKYLNDKV
+613 
-626 KSVLKSERGI
+626 R
-636 SDLDL
+636 
-641 KFAKQAK
+641 
-648 YTVYFKNGKKQ
+648 
-659 VVNLKSDIFTPNL
+659 NL

-678 KKIDIDVKQYT
+678 KKIDIDVKQHT

-729 LSIKLKSAIAN
+729 LSTKLKSAMAN
-740 DQGITKHDIEL
+740 DQGITKHDIGL

-774 YKDERVFKATDIK
+774 YKDRKVFKATDIK

>member
-6 LITTTLALGVIAST
+6 LITTTLALGVLAST
-20 GANFNTNEASAA
+20 GANFNNNEASAA

-37 KSSSTLH
+37 KSSSSLH
-44 HGHSNIQIPY
+44 HGYSKVHVPY
-54 TITVNGTSQNI
+54 AITVNGTSQNI

-80 DIENKVKSVLYFNR
+80 DLEDRVKSVLKSDR

-103 SKQAEYTVHFKN
+103 SKQAKYTVYFKN
-115 GTKRVI
+115 GTKKVI
-121 DLKSGIYTADLI
+121 DLKAGIYTADLI
-133 NTSDIKAISVNVDTK
+133 NTSEIKAININVDTK
-148 KQPKDKAKANVQVPY
+148 KQVEDKKKDKANYQVPY

-229 IDLKA
+229 IDLKS

-343 KNYTANLVHVKDV
+343 KNYTANLVHAKDV

-397 PRVGYKDITKKV
+397 PRVGYKDISKKV

-432 TVHFKNGK
+432 TVHFKNGT
-440 KKVINLNSKISQL
+440 KKVININSNISQL

-460 IKKIDIDVKTGSKA
+460 IKKIDIDVKTG
-474 KADSYVPYTIAV
+474 T
-486 NGTST
+486 
-491 PILSKLK
+491 
-498 ISNKQLISYKYL
+498 
-510 NDKVKSVLKN
+510 
-520 ERGISDL
+520 
-527 DLKFAKQAKY
+527 
-537 TVYFK
+537 
-542 NGKKQVVNLKSDIFT
+542 
-557 PNLFSA
+557 
-563 KDILFSA
+563 
-570 KDIKKIDIDVKTG
+570 
-583 SKAKADSYVPY
+583 KAKADSYVPY

-672 FSAKDI
+672 FSVKDI

-689 KSKKINKSNNV
+689 KSKKNK
-700 KFPVTINKFE
+700 
-710 NIVSNEFVFYN
+710 
-721 ASKITIND
+721 
-729 LSIKLKSAIAN
+729 
-740 DQGITKHDIEL
+740 
-751 AERAVYKVYF
+751 
-761 KNGSSKYVDLKTE
+761 
-774 YKDERVFKATDIK
+774 
-787 KVDIELKF
+787 

>member
-44 HGHSNIQIPY
+44 HGHSKIQIPY

-121 DLKSGIYTADLI
+121 DLKSGIYTADII

-190 LEDKVKSVLESNRG
+190 LEGKVKSVLESNRG

-229 IDLKA
+229 IDLKS

-343 KNYTANLVHVKDV
+343 KNYTANLVHAKDV

-366 TKAKADRY
+366 TKAKADR
-374 VPYTIAV
+374 
-381 NGTSTP
+381 
-387 ILSDLKFTGD
+387 
-397 PRVGYKDITKKV
+397 
-409 KSVLKHDRGIGE
+409 
-421 RELKYAKKATY
+421 
-432 TVHFKNGK
+432 
-440 KKVINLNSKISQL
+440 
-453 NLLYVQD
+453 
-460 IKKIDIDVKTGSKA
+460 
-474 KADSYVPYTIAV
+474 YVPYTIAV

-510 NDKVKSVLKN
+510 NDKVKSVLKS
-520 ERGISDL
+520 ERGISNL

-557 PNLFSA
+557 PN
-563 KDILFSA
+563 LFSA

-689 KSKKINKSNNV
+689 KSKKNK
-700 KFPVTINKFE
+700 
-710 NIVSNEFVFYN
+710 
-721 ASKITIND
+721 
-729 LSIKLKSAIAN
+729 
-740 DQGITKHDIEL
+740 
-751 AERAVYKVYF
+751 
-761 KNGSSKYVDLKTE
+761 
-774 YKDERVFKATDIK
+774 
-787 KVDIELKF
+787 

>member
-6 LITTTLALGVIAST
+6 LITTTLALGVLAST
-20 GANFNTNEASAA
+20 GANFNNNEASAA

-37 KSSSTLH
+37 KSSSSLH
-44 HGHSNIQIPY
+44 HGYSKVHVPY
-54 TITVNGTSQNI
+54 AITVNGTSQNI

-80 DIENKVKSVLYFNR
+80 DLEDRVKSVLKSDR

-103 SKQAEYTVHFKN
+103 SKQAKYTVYFKN
-115 GTKRVI
+115 GTKKVI
-121 DLKSGIYTADLI
+121 DLKAGIYTADLI
-133 NTSDIKAISVNVDTK
+133 NTSEIKAININVDTK
-148 KQPKDKAKANVQVPY
+148 KQVEDKKKDKANYQVPY

-229 IDLKA
+229 IDLKS

-343 KNYTANLVHVKDV
+343 KNYTANLVHAKDV

-397 PRVGYKDITKKV
+397 PRVGYKDISKKI

-432 TVHFKNGK
+432 TVHFKNGT
-440 KKVINLNSKISQL
+440 KKVININSNISQL

-460 IKKIDIDVKTGSKA
+460 IKKIDIDVKTG
-474 KADSYVPYTIAV
+474 T
-486 NGTST
+486 
-491 PILSKLK
+491 
-498 ISNKQLISYKYL
+498 
-510 NDKVKSVLKN
+510 
-520 ERGISDL
+520 
-527 DLKFAKQAKY
+527 
-537 TVYFK
+537 
-542 NGKKQVVNLKSDIFT
+542 
-557 PNLFSA
+557 
-563 KDILFSA
+563 
-570 KDIKKIDIDVKTG
+570 
-583 SKAKADSYVPY
+583 KAKADSYVPY

-689 KSKKINKSNNV
+689 KSKKNK
-700 KFPVTINKFE
+700 
-710 NIVSNEFVFYN
+710 
-721 ASKITIND
+721 
-729 LSIKLKSAIAN
+729 
-740 DQGITKHDIEL
+740 
-751 AERAVYKVYF
+751 
-761 KNGSSKYVDLKTE
+761 
-774 YKDERVFKATDIK
+774 
-787 KVDIELKF
+787 

>member
-6 LITTTLALGVIAST
+6 LITTTLALGVLAST
-20 GANFNTNEASAA
+20 GANFNNNEASAA

-37 KSSSTLH
+37 KSSSSLH
-44 HGHSNIQIPY
+44 HGYSKVHVPY
-54 TITVNGTSQNI
+54 AITVNGTSQNI

-80 DIENKVKSVLYFNR
+80 DLEDRVKSVLKSDR

-103 SKQAEYTVHFKN
+103 SKQAKYTVYFKN
-115 GTKRVI
+115 GTKKVI
-121 DLKSGIYTADLI
+121 DLKAGIYTADLI
-133 NTSDIKAISVNVDTK
+133 NTSEIKAININVDTK
-148 KQPKDKAKANVQVPY
+148 KQVEDKKKDKANYQVPY

-229 IDLKA
+229 IDLKS

-343 KNYTANLVHVKDV
+343 KNYTANLVHAKDV

-387 ILSDLKFTGD
+387 ILSELKFTGD
-397 PRVGYKDITKKV
+397 PRVGYKDISKKV

-432 TVHFKNGK
+432 TVHFKNGT
-440 KKVINLNSKISQL
+440 KKVININSNISQL

-460 IKKIDIDVKTGSKA
+460 IKKIDIDVKTG
-474 KADSYVPYTIAV
+474 T
-486 NGTST
+486 
-491 PILSKLK
+491 
-498 ISNKQLISYKYL
+498 
-510 NDKVKSVLKN
+510 
-520 ERGISDL
+520 
-527 DLKFAKQAKY
+527 
-537 TVYFK
+537 
-542 NGKKQVVNLKSDIFT
+542 
-557 PNLFSA
+557 
-563 KDILFSA
+563 
-570 KDIKKIDIDVKTG
+570 
-583 SKAKADSYVPY
+583 KAKADSYVPY

-729 LSIKLKSAIAN
+729 LSIKLKSAMAN
-740 DQGITKHDIEL
+740 DQGITKHDIGL

>member
-44 HGHSNIQIPY
+44 HGHSKIQIPY

-121 DLKSGIYTADLI
+121 DLKSGIYTADII

-190 LEDKVKSVLESNRG
+190 LEGKVKSVLESNRG

-229 IDLKA
+229 IDLKS

-343 KNYTANLVHVKDV
+343 KNYTANLVHAKDV

-366 TKAKADRY
+366 TKAKADR
-374 VPYTIAV
+374 
-381 NGTSTP
+381 
-387 ILSDLKFTGD
+387 
-397 PRVGYKDITKKV
+397 
-409 KSVLKHDRGIGE
+409 
-421 RELKYAKKATY
+421 
-432 TVHFKNGK
+432 
-440 KKVINLNSKISQL
+440 
-453 NLLYVQD
+453 
-460 IKKIDIDVKTGSKA
+460 
-474 KADSYVPYTIAV
+474 
-486 NGTST
+486 
-491 PILSKLK
+491 
-498 ISNKQLISYKYL
+498 
-510 NDKVKSVLKN
+510 
-520 ERGISDL
+520 
-527 DLKFAKQAKY
+527 
-537 TVYFK
+537 
-542 NGKKQVVNLKSDIFT
+542 
-557 PNLFSA
+557 
-563 KDILFSA
+563 
-570 KDIKKIDIDVKTG
+570 
-583 SKAKADSYVPY
+583 YVPY

-678 KKIDIDVKQYT
+678 KKIDIDVKTGSKAKADSYVPYTIAVNGTSTPILSKLKISNKQLISYKYLNDKVKSVLKSERGIIDLDLKFAKQAKYTVYFKNGKKQVVNLKSDIFTPNLFSAKDIKKIDIDVKQYT
-689 KSKKINKSNNV
+689 KSKKNK
-700 KFPVTINKFE
+700 
-710 NIVSNEFVFYN
+710 
-721 ASKITIND
+721 
-729 LSIKLKSAIAN
+729 
-740 DQGITKHDIEL
+740 
-751 AERAVYKVYF
+751 
-761 KNGSSKYVDLKTE
+761 
-774 YKDERVFKATDIK
+774 
-787 KVDIELKF
+787 

>member
-44 HGHSNIQIPY
+44 HGHSKIQIPY

-121 DLKSGIYTADLI
+121 DLKSGIYTADII

-190 LEDKVKSVLESNRG
+190 LEGKVKSVLESNRG

-229 IDLKA
+229 IDLKS

-343 KNYTANLVHVKDV
+343 KNYTANLVHAKDV

-366 TKAKADRY
+366 TKAKADR
-374 VPYTIAV
+374 
-381 NGTSTP
+381 
-387 ILSDLKFTGD
+387 
-397 PRVGYKDITKKV
+397 
-409 KSVLKHDRGIGE
+409 
-421 RELKYAKKATY
+421 
-432 TVHFKNGK
+432 
-440 KKVINLNSKISQL
+440 
-453 NLLYVQD
+453 
-460 IKKIDIDVKTGSKA
+460 
-474 KADSYVPYTIAV
+474 YVPYTIAV

-510 NDKVKSVLKN
+510 NDKVKSVLKS

-557 PNLFSA
+557 PN
-563 KDILFSA
+563 LFSA

-689 KSKKINKSNNV
+689 KSKK
-700 KFPVTINKFE
+700 
-710 NIVSNEFVFYN
+710 
-721 ASKITIND
+721 
-729 LSIKLKSAIAN
+729 
-740 DQGITKHDIEL
+740 
-751 AERAVYKVYF
+751 
-761 KNGSSKYVDLKTE
+761 
-774 YKDERVFKATDIK
+774 
-787 KVDIELKF
+787 

>member
-6 LITTTLALGVIAST
+6 LITTTLALGVLAST
-20 GANFNTNEASAA
+20 GANFNNNEASAA

-37 KSSSTLH
+37 KSSSSLH
-44 HGHSNIQIPY
+44 HGYSKVHVPY
-54 TITVNGTSQNI
+54 AITVNGTSQNI

-80 DIENKVKSVLYFNR
+80 DLEDRVKSVLKSDR

-103 SKQAEYTVHFKN
+103 SKQAKYTVYFKN
-115 GTKRVI
+115 GTKKVI
-121 DLKSGIYTADLI
+121 DLKAGIYTADLI
-133 NTSDIKAISVNVDTK
+133 NTSEIKGININVDTK
-148 KQPKDKAKANVQVPY
+148 KQVEDKKKDKANYQVPY

-229 IDLKA
+229 IDLKS

-343 KNYTANLVHVKDV
+343 KNYTANLVHAKDV

-397 PRVGYKDITKKV
+397 PRVGYKDISKKV

-432 TVHFKNGK
+432 TVHFKNGT
-440 KKVINLNSKISQL
+440 KKVININSNISQL

-460 IKKIDIDVKTGSKA
+460 IKKIDIDVKTG
-474 KADSYVPYTIAV
+474 T
-486 NGTST
+486 
-491 PILSKLK
+491 
-498 ISNKQLISYKYL
+498 
-510 NDKVKSVLKN
+510 
-520 ERGISDL
+520 
-527 DLKFAKQAKY
+527 
-537 TVYFK
+537 
-542 NGKKQVVNLKSDIFT
+542 
-557 PNLFSA
+557 
-563 KDILFSA
+563 
-570 KDIKKIDIDVKTG
+570 
-583 SKAKADSYVPY
+583 KAKADSYVPY

-689 KSKKINKSNNV
+689 KSKKNK
-700 KFPVTINKFE
+700 
-710 NIVSNEFVFYN
+710 
-721 ASKITIND
+721 
-729 LSIKLKSAIAN
+729 
-740 DQGITKHDIEL
+740 
-751 AERAVYKVYF
+751 
-761 KNGSSKYVDLKTE
+761 
-774 YKDERVFKATDIK
+774 
-787 KVDIELKF
+787 